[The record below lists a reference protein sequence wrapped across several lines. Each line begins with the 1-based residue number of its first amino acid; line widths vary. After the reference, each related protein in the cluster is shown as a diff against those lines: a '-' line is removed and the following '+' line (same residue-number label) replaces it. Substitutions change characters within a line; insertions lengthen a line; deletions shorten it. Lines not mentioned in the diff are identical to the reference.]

1 LGAVAVSAAL
11 AAAGSASA
19 FDGATVTAAPAPPV
33 AAATAAVAIASRAKT
48 PAAAKAAAPLTALQA
63 FESARIAYHDGD
75 KAAAL
80 TSLEFAATHGHA
92 GAQWMLGRLYAA
104 GAGVAHDDT
113 KAFDYFRDVVR
124 RASSADFVDTREAA
138 ADAPY
143 VSSALVWL
151 GSYYLEGIPGSDVKP
166 NPKIAL
172 HLFTD
177 AAYNYGDPNAEYNL
191 ARMYLDGTDVTR
203 NSALAV
209 RWLNLAAAKGHAPS
223 RALLGHILFKG
234 DIVPKQA
241 ERGLMLM
248 TLASQQAEKSGLA
261 SDKWMIDLHEK
272 ALAEATAD
280 QRTGALSF
288 LDHWL
293 KSRPEK

>member
-1 LGAVAVSAAL
+1 MAGSRAMAFEPASD
-11 AAAGSASA
+11 AAA
-19 FDGATVTAAPAPPV
+19 
-33 AAATAAVAIASRAKT
+33 AAATPV
-48 PAAAKAAAPLTALQA
+48 PAAAAAATVPAVGRAKANAKTPLTALQA
-63 FESARIAYHDGD
+63 FQSARMAYHDGD

-92 GAQWMLGRLYAA
+92 GAQWMLGRMYAE
-104 GAGVAHDDT
+104 GDGVAHDDV
-113 KAFDYFRDVVR
+113 KAFDYFRKIVR
-124 RASSADFVDTREAA
+124 RANSADFLDTREAA

-191 ARMYLDGTDVTR
+191 ARMYLDGTDVTK
-203 NSALAV
+203 NTALAV

-234 DIVPKQA
+234 EIVPRQA

-248 TLASQQAEKSGLA
+248 MLARQQAEKSGLA
-261 SDKWMIDLHEK
+261 SDKWMIDLDEK
-272 ALAEATAD
+272 ALAEATAE
-280 QRTGALSF
+280 QRSGALSF
-288 LDHWL
+288 LDRWL
-293 KSRPEK
+293 KAKAEK